1 MSFFSTLKQGQRYL
15 TTWVL
20 KDKLGMIFP
29 ENRVIKATLFAQKFM
44 PFVAVFSIVWQ
55 QLYMKSAYFA
65 LVIAI
70 LTALFSLC
78 LPLQGL
84 YWLGKRAQTLLS
96 AGSVQWFAKIY
107 TQVHAQDDTLFPYPE
122 KPTYYDLACL
132 LRKAEQKLPSSF
144 WDEI

>member
-29 ENRVIKATLFAQKFM
+29 ENRVIKATVFAQKFM

-70 LTALFSLC
+70 LTALFHFVC
-78 LPLQGL
+78 H
-84 YWLGKRAQTLLS
+84 Y
-96 AGSVQWFAKIY
+96 
-107 TQVHAQDDTLFPYPE
+107 
-122 KPTYYDLACL
+122 
-132 LRKAEQKLPSSF
+132 KAY
-144 WDEI
+144 IG

>member
-1 MSFFSTLKQGQRYL
+1 MIFFSHLKTRAALFNYL
-15 TTWVL
+15 GI

-29 ENRVIKATLFAQKFM
+29 ENRVIKATVFAQKFM

-84 YWLGKRAQTLLS
+84 YWLGKRAQTPLS
-96 AGSVQWFAKIY
+96 AGTAMV
-107 TQVHAQDDTLFPYPE
+107 
-122 KPTYYDLACL
+122 
-132 LRKAEQKLPSSF
+132 
-144 WDEI
+144 